1 MFFFNCRLSCALMAL
16 LLFRW
21 APPRLEANTE
31 CIGFLGF
38 GSATTMVV
46 LSRFM
51 KCSVVVECDDDACH
65 G

>member
-1 MFFFNCRLSCALMAL
+1 MFFSNWRLSCDLMAL

-46 LSRFM
+46 FSRFM
-51 KCSVVVECDDDACH
+51 KFSVVIERIDDACH